1 MCMSVFHSLS
11 TPCKILLAKKQVPPG
26 AICLLLFC
34 NCLGYFIERSR
45 ATISDG
51 VNRHQKDF
59 TLVRPT
65 FFSLSQE
72 PEFQREPLQKALR
85 LELEGLDRDD
95 LLWRI
100 RTLQSPSA
108 PHAKVEGKTV
118 LVLCSN
124 NYLGLANHPKLKQA
138 AVTATRK
145 YGAGSGSV
153 RVIAG
158 TMDLHLKLEKILA
171 DFKETESSIT
181 FQSGYATNLGT
192 VSALV
197 DERDLIISDELN
209 HGSIIDGCRLT
220 RAERRVYK
228 HRDVG
233 DLEKQLQDTSKFRR
247 VLIITDGVFS
257 MDGDIAPLK
266 DIVNLA
272 GENQAI
278 VYVDD
283 AHGDGVLGEN
293 GRGIT
298 NHFHVEGRVDVDMGT
313 FSKAFGCVGGYVAGS
328 KDLCTYLQNKV
339 RSFLL
344 SGSQPPAIP
353 GACIAALQ
361 LVQRQPSLVKRLWDN
376 TRYFKKG
383 LEGLGF
389 DTGNSETPITPVM
402 TGESGKARK
411 VADTM
416 FKLGVFVLPIVYPMV
431 ARDRARIRTIV
442 TSAHSRKDLD
452 VALATFEK
460 AGKQIGLI

>member
-1 MCMSVFHSLS
+1 MSQQS
-11 TPCKILLAKKQVPPG
+11 G
-26 AICLLLFC
+26 
-34 NCLGYFIERSR
+34 
-45 ATISDG
+45 
-51 VNRHQKDF
+51 
-59 TLVRPT
+59 
-65 FFSLSQE
+65 
-72 PEFQREPLQKALR
+72 FQREPLLDSLR
-85 LELEGLDRDD
+85 KELEGLDQAD

-108 PHAKVEGKTV
+108 PHARVDGKNV

-138 AVTATRK
+138 AITATRK

-171 DFKETESSIT
+171 DYRRAQASIT
-181 FQSGYATNLGT
+181 FQSGYATNAGT
-192 VSALV
+192 ILSLV

-209 HGSIIDGCRLT
+209 HGSIIDGCRMT
-220 RAERRVYK
+220 KAERRVYK
-228 HRDVG
+228 HKDMS
-233 DLEKQLQDTSKFRR
+233 DLERQLKDTDRFRR

-266 DIVNLA
+266 DIVSLA
-272 GENQAI
+272 MEHQAI
-278 VYVDD
+278 TYVDD

-298 NHFHVEGRVDVDMGT
+298 NHFGVEGKVDVDMGT
-313 FSKAFGCVGGYVAGS
+313 FSKAFGCVGGYVVGS

-339 RSFLL
+339 RSYLL
-344 SGSQPPAIP
+344 SGSQPPAVP
-353 GACIAALQ
+353 GACIAAIQ
-361 LVQRQPSLVKRLWDN
+361 LVQKTPGLVKRLWDN

-383 LEGLGF
+383 LKDLGF

-402 TGESGKARK
+402 VGESGKAHK
-411 VADTM
+411 LADAM

-431 ARDRARIRTIV
+431 AKDKARIRTIV
-442 TSAHSRKDLD
+442 TSAHTKKDLD
-452 VALATFEK
+452 EAIEAFEK
-460 AGKQIGLI
+460 AGRELALI

>member
-1 MCMSVFHSLS
+1 MGRES
-11 TPCKILLAKKQVPPG
+11 G
-26 AICLLLFC
+26 
-34 NCLGYFIERSR
+34 
-45 ATISDG
+45 
-51 VNRHQKDF
+51 
-59 TLVRPT
+59 
-65 FFSLSQE
+65 
-72 PEFQREPLQKALR
+72 FQREQLLDALR
-85 LELEGLDRDD
+85 SELHDLDQQE

-100 RTLQSPSA
+100 RTLQTPSA
-108 PHAKVEGKTV
+108 PHAKVDGRNV
-118 LVLCSN
+118 LVFCSN
-124 NYLGLANHPKLKQA
+124 NYLGLANHPKLRQA
-138 AVTATRK
+138 SIAATQK

-158 TMDLHLKLEKILA
+158 TMDIHLKLEKILA
-171 DFKETESSIT
+171 DFKGSESSIT

-220 RAERRVYK
+220 KAERRVYK
-228 HRDVG
+228 HRDMS
-233 DLEKQLQDTSKFRR
+233 DLERQLADTDKFRR
-247 VLIITDGVFS
+247 VLVITDGVFS

-266 DIVNLA
+266 DIVGLA
-272 GENQAI
+272 GENRAI

-283 AHGDGVLGEN
+283 AHGDGVLGKD

-298 NHFHVEGRVDVDMGT
+298 SHFHLEGKVDVDMGT

-328 KDLCTYLQNKV
+328 KELCTYLQNKV
-339 RSFLL
+339 RSYLL
-344 SGSQPPAIP
+344 SGSQPPAIE

-361 LVQRQPSLVKRLWDN
+361 LVQKQPALLKKLWEN

-383 LEGLGF
+383 LKDLGF

-402 TGESGKARK
+402 TDESGKARAL
-411 VADTM
+411 ADAM

-442 TSAHSRKDLD
+442 TSAHTKKDLD
-452 VALATFEK
+452 AALNAFEK
-460 AGKQIGLI
+460 AGKQLALI